1 MPIFNG
7 TSNND
12 QINGTAEA
20 DTLYGFGGQD
30 TLSGLGGS
38 DLVDGGEGDDLLY
51 GDSAT
56 AVASDGFDATALRL
70 SAANVRAGSETSSG
84 NNNAQIGDS
93 VIYDNIATLEDG
105 TQVYGKLVFVSTT
118 DSRLNVDLTGGQ
130 GSEILLN
137 SGYGATRY
145 DQGETATFRLEFYRA
160 DTDEPVSL
168 NSTATF
174 NDLDSNG
181 GTNSESVTVDG
192 GSFTAFGVSSDSSLV
207 VTEPGGQVRATGTEA
222 NSPDD
227 QDAWFSA
234 EFENQNAITFTL
246 ETRSTQS
253 GFSMNGD
260 LIDDAV
266 ITPIIPG
273 NDTLLGGAGQDTLY
287 GEAGDDLLDGGAGT
301 DQLFGGIGMDTLIAG
316 GAADTLDGGD
326 QSDTFVIAGQGD
338 AVIIGG
344 EDSDGTDIDIL
355 DLSAGLGT
363 AYDSFKINYTGN
375 DPLTE
380 SGQVELMDA
389 AGNITSRVN
398 FSEIEQVICFT
409 PGTAIATPTG
419 ERMVEELQP
428 GDRVFTRDNGAQEIR
443 WIGAR
448 PVAQSVFAERPDLAP
463 VLIRKGA
470 LGNGLPERDMRVS
483 PNHRVLITSDK
494 AELHFE
500 EREVLIAA
508 KHLLTMDGIEA
519 APQGDATYIHF
530 LCDHHEVVLSDG
542 CWTESFQPGDFSM
555 GGLAKEERA
564 EIFTLF
570 PELAQTEGLESYS
583 SARKS
588 LRKHEAAL
596 LLA

>member
-1 MPIFNG
+1 MPIFTG

-12 QINGTAEA
+12 QINGSADA
-20 DTLYGFGGQD
+20 DTLTGLGGQD
-30 TLSGLGGS
+30 TLSGSGGN
-38 DLVDGGEGDDLLY
+38 DVVDGGTGDDLIF
-51 GDSAT
+51 GDTAT
-56 AVASDGFDATALRL
+56 AIASDGLDATALHL
-70 SAANVRAGSETSSG
+70 SAANYRAGSDTSSG
-84 NNNAQIGDS
+84 NNNANVGDS
-93 VIYDNIATLEDG
+93 AIYNNIATLDDG
-105 TQVYGKLVFVSTT
+105 TEVYGKLVFVSTSDT
-118 DSRLNVDLTGGQ
+118 GLNVDLTGSQ

-137 SGYGATRY
+137 SGRGSSRF

-174 NDLDSNG
+174 NDLDSSG
-181 GTNSESVTVDG
+181 GSNVESVTIDG
-192 GSFTAFGVSSDSSLV
+192 GSFTAFGVSSDSSLL
-207 VTEPGGQVRATGTEA
+207 VTEPGGQVRATGTES
-222 NSPDD
+222 NNPSD

-234 EFENQNAITFTL
+234 EFDNQTAITFTL
-246 ETRSTQS
+246 ETRSSQS

-273 NDTLLGGAGQDTLY
+273 NDTLLGGEGQDTLY
-287 GEAGDDLLDGGAGT
+287 GEAGNDVLDGGAGT
-301 DQLFGGIGMDTLIAG
+301 DQLFGGEGMDTLIAG
-316 GAADTLDGGD
+316 GAADTLDGGN
-326 QSDTFVIAGQGD
+326 QSDTFTISGQGD

-363 AYDSFKINYTGN
+363 AYDGFKINYTGN

-380 SGQVELMDA
+380 SGQVELLDA
-389 AGNITSRVN
+389 GGNIISRVN
-398 FSEIEQVICFT
+398 FTEIEQVICFT
-409 PGTAIATPTG
+409 PGTAIATPSG
-419 ERMVEELQP
+419 ERLVEELQP

-448 PVAQSVFAERPDLAP
+448 PVSKSVFEARPDLAP

-483 PNHRVLITSDK
+483 PNHRVLIASDK

-500 EREVLIAA
+500 EREVLVAA
-508 KHLLTMDGIEA
+508 KHLLCMDGIEA
-519 APQGDATYIHF
+519 APKADATYIHF
-530 LCDHHEVVLSDG
+530 LCDHHEVILSDG

-555 GGLAKEERA
+555 GGLADEERA
-564 EIFTLF
+564 EIVTLF
-570 PELAQTEGLESYS
+570 PELAQTEGLKGYS
-583 SARKS
+583 AARKS